1 MCPSS
6 VRCFNPS
13 SACCSAEAITSGLSF
28 FPPAVRARVERVGAT
43 FAVFR
48 FGISFLFFI
57 GK

>member
-1 MCPSS
+1 
-6 VRCFNPS
+6 
-13 SACCSAEAITSGLSF
+13 L
-28 FPPAVRARVERVGAT
+28 PPAVRARVERVGAT